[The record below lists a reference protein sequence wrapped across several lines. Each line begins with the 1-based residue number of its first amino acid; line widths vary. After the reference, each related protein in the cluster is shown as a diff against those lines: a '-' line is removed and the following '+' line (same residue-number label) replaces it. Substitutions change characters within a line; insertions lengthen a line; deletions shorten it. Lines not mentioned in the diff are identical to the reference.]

1 MLRRHD
7 SRRSPDTAIPVV
19 IADDSYV
26 EAPPTSLAPL
36 VADPASWARWWPDL
50 SLTLRRDRGAE
61 GCVWAVSG
69 PWTGEME
76 VWLEAVCPG
85 TVVHWQVR
93 AVTCGSGRRAY
104 GRVARD
110 AERRRRAWKAVM
122 FGLQD
127 SVKPVK
133 DSGDRA
139 EGD

>member
-1 MLRRHD
+1 M
-7 SRRSPDTAIPVV
+7 PVV

-26 EAPPTSLAPL
+26 EVPPESLAPL
-36 VADPASWARWWPDL
+36 VADPATWVRWWPDL
-50 SLTLRRDRGAE
+50 SLTLRRERGAE
-61 GCVWAVSG
+61 GCVWAVAG

-76 VWLEAVCPG
+76 VWLEAVGRG
-85 TVVHWQVR
+85 TVIHWQVR
-93 AVTCGSGRRAY
+93 ATAPGSARRAY

-110 AERRRRAWKAVM
+110 IERRRRAWKAVM

-133 DSGDRA
+133 DCADGA